1 MELIISVK
9 MASAKQYTELCPAH
23 FRDEMCLGG
32 KTCTFAHEAPP
43 PNAKNWK
50 MSYCPKFFNGTCE
63 RNDLCNFIHHP
74 NHELN
79 LNSKS

>member
-1 MELIISVK
+1 MNLFRARFCYSDQIFKPVELIISVK

-23 FRDEMCLGG
+23 FKDEMCLRG

-63 RNDLCNFIHHP
+63 RNDL
-74 NHELN
+74 
-79 LNSKS
+79 